1 MTLKKFRFAGIL
13 ALILALSVGLA
24 GCGNSSKGGSANGN
38 LGKKNITLASDNYV
52 SATAST
58 YVVKTV
64 LENLGYNVKVKQVDV
79 GPMFAGVAG
88 GSADASLA
96 VWLPHT
102 HASYWKK
109 YKNQVDKV
117 GMIMKSV
124 PLGLVVPD
132 YVKINS
138 IEDLKK
144 DTNHIGEK
152 TNWTITG
159 ISAGAGEMIETKNK
173 VMPAYGLNKKWKL
186 QTSSGPA
193 MTAALKKAIKAHKPI
208 IVTLWDP
215 HWAFLKWH
223 LKYLKD
229 PKNMYGNP
237 DNVYAIARKGLKK
250 DSPAAYKVL
259 SQFHWT
265 KKDDE
270 KVMLNLQKG
279 MTPDKAAK
287 KFVKSHPKLV
297 KKWTK
302 GIKAAKGNKKNKKK

>member
-1 MTLKKFRFAGIL
+1 MLKKFRFAGLL
-13 ALILALSVGLA
+13 ALVLALSVGLTA
-24 GCGNSSKGGSANGN
+24 CGNSSSSKGGSKNG

-58 YVVKTV
+58 YVMKAI
-64 LENLGYNVKVKQVDV
+64 LENLGYTVKVKQVDV

-88 GSADASLA
+88 GSADATLA

-109 YKNQVDKV
+109 YKNRLDKLGV
-117 GMIMKSV
+117 NMNSV
-124 PLGLVVPD
+124 PLGLVVPG

-138 IEDLKK
+138 IKDLKNDK
-144 DTNHIGEK
+144 NNIGEK

-173 VMPAYGLNKKWKL
+173 VMPAYGLNKKWHL

-193 MTAALKKAIKAHKPI
+193 MTAALKKAISNHKPI

-229 PKNMYGNP
+229 PKNKYGNP
-237 DNVYAIARKGLKK
+237 DDIYTVTRKGLKK

-259 SQFHWT
+259 KQFHWT

-279 MTPDKAAK
+279 MDPSKAGK
-287 KFVKSHPKLV
+287 QFVKKHQKLV

-302 GIKAAKGNKKNKKK
+302 GVKAAKGK